1 MNNKSDL
8 PKIIPVFPL
17 SNFIFFPNSS
27 IPLNI
32 FEERY
37 IQMVDESMKKDRVIG
52 MIQPKK
58 TFNDKIPNLYSVG
71 SLGKITSFKE
81 TEDGRYIITLDGISR
96 FKILNEIENSK
107 LYRECEVK
115 YDEFK
120 EDLLIGKDNKDQQ
133 NLNNI
138 FINLK
143 SLFKK
148 QGYMIDWQNLKNQ
161 GFDKTI
167 NTISMASPFSL
178 EEKQVLL
185 EANNSTNRKEKLE
198 QILSTYLT
206 DYSDNTTIQ

>member
-1 MNNKSDL
+1 MNNKTDL

-32 FEERY
+32 FEKRY

-58 TFNDKIPNLYSVG
+58 TLKDKVPNLYSVG

-81 TEDGRYIITLDGISR
+81 TEDGRYMITLDGVSR
-96 FKILNEIENSK
+96 FRVLNEIENSK

-120 EDLLIGKDNKDQQ
+120 EDLRCILE
-133 NLNNI
+133 LT
-138 FINLK
+138 K
-143 SLFKK
+143 SFFFL
-148 QGYMIDWQNLKNQ
+148 
-161 GFDKTI
+161 
-167 NTISMASPFSL
+167 
-178 EEKQVLL
+178 
-185 EANNSTNRKEKLE
+185 
-198 QILSTYLT
+198 
-206 DYSDNTTIQ
+206 